1 VASCDN
7 CRHQLGQ
14 VNEHY
19 GLDVKVMGLAELV
32 ANAIVPKNQGSVHK
46 IKN

>member
-14 VNEHY
+14 LNEHY
-19 GLDVKVMGLAELV
+19 GLNVKVVGLAELV
-32 ANAIVPKNQGSVHK
+32 ANAIVPRKVPVAFGL
-46 IKN
+46 